1 MIVFAFRFIVK
12 NPHRDVVL
20 LCFYVLTNQTV
31 LFLYA
36 LFLPV

>member
-12 NPHRDVVL
+12 IPIRDVVL

-31 LFLYA
+31 FFYTA